1 MRRKRFQ
8 HVADNLCQMFCGW
21 RQTFSKPHLVRLGTG
36 QLAINAL
43 SGACAFNGQP
53 VEPLPIAAELRL
65 WLEQDL
71 EQHGVPKDA
80 LKEASVRADFTLETV
95 EWDPVMRTQFFK
107 EGEPVNSGPMHRCA
121 VKCTSLVRTDEAEY
135 RGEFNDVERWP
146 IDWPA
151 A

>member
-36 QLAINAL
+36 RLEIDAL
-43 SGACAFNGQP
+43 NGACAFNG
-53 VEPLPIAAELRL
+53 VSVDPLPIAAELRL

-71 EQHGVPKDA
+71 EQHGVPKHA
-80 LKEASVRADFTLETV
+80 LEEASVRADLSLDTV
-95 EWDPVMRTQFFK
+95 PWDPVLRTQFFRD
-107 EGEPVNSGPMHRCA
+107 GEPVSSGPMHRCT
-121 VKCTSLVRTDEAEY
+121 VKCTCLVRTDDAEY
-135 RGEFNDVERWP
+135 RGEMNDIERWP
-146 IDWPA
+146 IGWPA